1 MKAREEIDE
10 FAQLNPDA
18 DVEVA
23 TSEEPMYQIGIY
35 EQTKRG
41 VEFLYYLCRIEEHLM
56 LNDDGKGYSKRKT
69 LMVDSYFSR
78 PFIKEEAEK
87 LLAEAQELR
96 PNKIF
101 RIEPYED

>member
-10 FAQLNPDA
+10 LSKLNPDA
-18 DVEVA
+18 DVEIA

-41 VEFLYYLCRIEEHLM
+41 VEFLYYLCRIDEHSL
-56 LNDDGKGYSKRKT
+56 LNDDGKDYSRRKT

-78 PFIKEEAEK
+78 PFTKEEAKK

-101 RIEPYED
+101 RIEPYEE